1 MRTLL
6 ALCGFLALI
15 GAGLAFK
22 SEKLQQAT
30 EHVTADWIYNG
41 TFRTRVDHFRA
52 QDGRIVDFV
61 RSFCC
66 RFLNG

>member
-6 ALCGFLALI
+6 ALCSILALV

-22 SEKLQQAT
+22 SEKLQRST

-52 QDGRIVDFV
+52 QDGRTADFV
-61 RSFCC
+61 R
-66 RFLNG
+66 RFFSY